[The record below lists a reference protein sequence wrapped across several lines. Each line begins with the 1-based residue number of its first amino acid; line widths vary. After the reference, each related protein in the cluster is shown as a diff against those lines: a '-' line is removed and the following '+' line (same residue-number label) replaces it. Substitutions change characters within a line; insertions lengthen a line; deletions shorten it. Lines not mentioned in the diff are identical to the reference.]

1 VNTINLMKIFFRGN
15 WGWVSAIVG
24 IIASLIGVGMSYR
37 GLTAQLENLQASVL
51 KQDGRLNGHE
61 ARLKEVEA
69 SLMNLARIDD
79 NIVQIR
85 EKSAAMDTRMG
96 NLEKLITLSA
106 QVDVNTK
113 RLDKLE
119 VLVSESASDR
129 RALNAKL
136 DQIQATLADLIRMHL
151 KQ

>member
-1 VNTINLMKIFFRGN
+1 MKIFFRGN

-24 IIASLIGVGMSYR
+24 IFASLIGVGMSYR

-79 NIVQIR
+79 NIIQIR
-85 EKSAAMDTRMG
+85 EKSSAMDTRMG

-119 VLVSESASDR
+119 ILVSESASDR

-136 DQIQATLADLIRMHL
+136 DQIQTTLTDLIRMHL

>member
-1 VNTINLMKIFFRGN
+1 MKIFFRGN

-61 ARLKEVEA
+61 ARLKEVES

-79 NIVQIR
+79 NIIQIR
-85 EKSAAMDTRMG
+85 EKSAAMDARMA
-96 NLEKLITLSA
+96 NLEKLVNLSV
-106 QVDVNTK
+106 QVDINTK

-119 VLVSESASDR
+119 TMMSDSARDR
-129 RALNAKL
+129 SALNAKL
-136 DQIQATLADLIRMHL
+136 DQIQNSLSDLVRMHMT
-151 KQ
+151 K

>member
-1 VNTINLMKIFFRGN
+1 MKIFFRGN

>member
-136 DQIQATLADLIRMHL
+136 DQIQTTLTDLIRMHL